1 MQQPE
6 RLFMALI
13 CPSVDE
19 VRCAQETIVGI
30 ETRYGF
36 AFDARDLRLQQLW
49 IYRADDPAC
58 YLVLK
63 LEDIIER
70 ALEAVGPQCAP
81 VVVSINCPVMRTR
94 FPDFRT
100 LPSSR

>member
-1 MQQPE
+1 
-6 RLFMALI
+6 MALI

-19 VRCAQETIVGI
+19 VRCAQETIVGV

-36 AFDARDLRLQQLW
+36 AFDARDLSLQQLR

-63 LEDIIER
+63 LEDVIER
-70 ALEAVGPQCAP
+70 AFEAVRPR
-81 VVVSINCPVMRTR
+81 MRTR
-94 FPDFRT
+94 CCMYR
-100 LPSSR
+100 SIAQ